1 MHPGNE
7 TASVFSIALS
17 IFVVFNAL
25 SFMPLMM
32 ALLAHYD
39 AARQKKIIVR
49 ECLIALGILLLFT
62 FFGTKVLEVIGIPHP
77 IMNVAG
83 GVLLFLISLTM
94 IFPPN
99 PSDTKGLPRHEPF
112 IVPIA
117 MPGLAGP
124 GSIATVIV
132 FSNQVGILETTF
144 ATLIAWFP
152 SFVILYL
159 SSYIKNYLGEK
170 GIQAVERLGG
180 FLICLIGTKMILSG
194 IFSMIKENF

>member
-1 MHPGNE
+1 MQGG
-7 TASVFSIALS
+7 TDMSVFSLALS

-25 SFMPLMM
+25 GFMPVIM
-32 ALLAHYD
+32 ALLAHYNTHM
-39 AARQKKIIVR
+39 QKKIILR
-49 ECLIALGILLLFT
+49 ECLFALGILLLFS
-62 FFGTKVLEVIGIPHP
+62 FFGIKVLNVIGVPQP
-77 IMNVAG
+77 VMSVAG

-94 IFPPN
+94 IFPK
-99 PSDTKGLPRHEPF
+99 PSDTKGLPHHEPF

-124 GSIATVIV
+124 GSIAAVVV
-132 FSNQVGILETTF
+132 FTNQVGALETALAVF
-144 ATLIAWFP
+144 MAWLP

-180 FLICLIGTKMILSG
+180 FLICLIGTKMVIMG
-194 IFSMIKENF
+194 TFAMIKENF